1 MTLRVALHSVRL
13 QDLVLEVVV
22 IFGDH
27 VPDCPSP
34 VEQETLGLLGVVQ
47 DHSGQRRHPAE
58 KIVAFA
64 CLELFEHIPGPCL
77 RSGLVAVR

>member
-1 MTLRVALHSVRL
+1 MTLRVALHSVGL
-13 QDLVLEVVV
+13 EDLVLEVVV

-27 VPDCPSP
+27 IPDRPSP
-34 VEQETLGLLGVVQ
+34 VEQETLRLFCAVQ
-47 DHSGQRRHPAE
+47 NHSGQRRHPTE